1 MKSLLNIFSLSVLS
15 YLLLLTNASAQRV
28 NQPSFFE
35 EGNEQFE
42 ENIRQLQQ
50 SKPAPALT
58 IDAGTQ
64 QWQPI
69 TSEAG
74 GFTVWAPLGILSDN
88 SETIQLEKAVLAFRV
103 LSSQV
108 STGKFVVAYADAP
121 DMEREQLF
129 AAVKDALAKRTE
141 FEITEIESITVD
153 GNIGESLILKGAD
166 GQISTYILLGNSR
179 LYVVGVRQTQDN
191 VSSEAA
197 NRFLNSF
204 HLNTN

>member
-15 YLLLLTNASAQRV
+15 YFLFLSNASAQRV
-28 NQPSFFE
+28 NQPSFFR

-42 ENIRQLQQ
+42 ENIQQLQQ
-50 SKPAPALT
+50 SKPVPTLT
-58 IDAGTQ
+58 INEGVQ
-64 QWQPI
+64 QWRPI

-88 SETIQLEKAVLAFRV
+88 SETIQLEEAILAFRV

-121 DMEREQLF
+121 DMEKEQLF

-141 FEITEIESITVD
+141 FEITDIESITVD
-153 GNIGESLILKGAD
+153 GNIGESLILKGAE
-166 GQISTYILLGNSR
+166 GQISTYVLLGNSR
-179 LYVVGVRQTQDN
+179 LYVVGVRQSQGN
-191 VSSEAA
+191 ASSEAA
-197 NRFLNSF
+197 NKFLRSF

>member
-1 MKSLLNIFSLSVLS
+1 MKSLINIFSLSFLS

-28 NQPSFFE
+28 NQPSFFR

-50 SKPAPALT
+50 SKPAPTLT

-88 SETIQLEKAVLAFRV
+88 SETIQLEEAVLAFRV

-121 DMEREQLF
+121 DLERERLF
-129 AAVKDALAKRTE
+129 AAVKDALVKRTA
-141 FEITEIESITVD
+141 FEISRAEPITVD

-166 GQISTYILLGNSR
+166 GQISTYVLLGNSR
-179 LYVVGVRQTQDN
+179 LYVVGVRQTQSN
-191 VSSEAA
+191 ASSEAA
-197 NRFLNSF
+197 NKFLRSF